1 MSGLSDDDEGGSGNE
16 SEEEVPQEEKD
27 QELFNA
33 AKRGDLVHCKTSLEN
48 GASAT
53 HTGGDGWTPLL
64 WASCNG
70 HVNVA
75 ELLIGAPY
83 NAGDPYVARGQG
95 SAGGF
100 GIRGTATASG
110 DEEEEEGKG
119 NDGNGSSS
127 ESTSSTSKEV
137 LNSPLHWASFKGH
150 LHIVWALLKIGVSPY
165 DTDSCGNTSLH
176 LAATGGS
183 FQVLKCLMSEG
194 FDLSQKNVY
203 GNTA

>member
-1 MSGLSDDDEGGSGNE
+1 MSGLSDDEGGSGNE

-27 QELFNA
+27 QELFDA
-33 AKRGDLVHCKTSLEN
+33 AKCGDLSRCKTSLDN

-100 GIRGTATASG
+100 GLNAAVNDG
-110 DEEEEEGKG
+110 EEEGKG
-119 NDGNGSSS
+119 NDNGGSSS
-127 ESTSSTSKEV
+127 SSSKEV